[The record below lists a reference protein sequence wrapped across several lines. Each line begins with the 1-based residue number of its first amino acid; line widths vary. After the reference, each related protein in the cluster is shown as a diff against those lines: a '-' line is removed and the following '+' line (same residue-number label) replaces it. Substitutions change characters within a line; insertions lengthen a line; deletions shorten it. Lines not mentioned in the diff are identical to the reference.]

1 MLSAVEPTPVSV
13 LAANPVKCVG
23 SGGRMSVPFYQ
34 VDAFTDQAFAG
45 NPAGVCVLEK
55 AADEA

>member
-1 MLSAVEPTPVSV
+1 
-13 LAANPVKCVG
+13 
-23 SGGRMSVPFYQ
+23 MSVPFYQ